1 MNGSR
6 VNVVLLA
13 VTVVAVAFGVY
24 GFLFGGSVTPAPV
37 TEPAPVHPGHD
48 QRARAGTSDTEHDTP
63 DDDPM
68 DGQKPDKPKAK
79 TPAGDTSQPGPDESP
94 APEAPPQPHGDGVI
108 EGTVLDPTGNPM
120 EGVPLTALR
129 ISAQG
134 GGQKVVYSSGRN
146 ASAEDL
152 RRAANELRL
161 ATRQAVSGK
170 DGMFKIE
177 GVAPHDLY
185 DVSALDDT
193 WGNAERNGVV
203 AGQRVVLQFVLSD
216 ITSGTVHDAEGNPL
230 VTRYS
235 YSWGTRFN
243 PERGRQPSGRFV
255 IRWTSERLKFVRLEC
270 AGFVP
275 SSPMDRSCRN
285 RRDLKIV
292 LDRAPQLQGTVVSPD
307 GQPVQSAIVAITPS
321 PELDATLV
329 EGENERQSD
338 ALGRFQ
344 FTSLPPCKYTVTAT
358 LRGGTT
364 TASSEIDL
372 QQDFKLELVLD
383 PGPTLR
389 VRVLDAEKRPV
400 GGTSASLRDQ
410 SGDWIQTTAL
420 STEIAG
426 EYLFLGM
433 PASPLQLHVS
443 APGYAVQW
451 FDVDPRSGSQELQVT
466 LLRGGTLTGR
476 VVDGASVGVP
486 DILLTFRPDGADV
499 GQREQTT
506 NTDSKGEYTISGLMP
521 GNWTVDISRAWGE
534 ETIASDTLMIADGAN
549 QRDFTVRE
557 SSRIRI
563 KCTLEDQAHGD
574 WIHVWIYPEDADEPQ
589 EEWFSA
595 GNRQPVV
602 TLKEGAYFIASSTNS
617 HASRM
622 VQVRVGPGETEVA
635 LPLHTPNALRIDY
648 VESGSGLSRAGAKA
662 GDLILTY
669 NEQEVRDRT
678 SLLRLAT
685 EAASRPEVTEVAV
698 VVQRGAKQVS
708 LKWPKTL
715 AAPVTSPGFR

>member
-24 GFLFGGSVTPAPV
+24 GFLFGGSVAPAPV
-37 TEPAPVHPGHD
+37 AEPAPVHVGHD
-48 QRARAGTSDTEHDTP
+48 AGTRADATGTERDTTTDKP
-63 DDDPM
+63 VDD
-68 DGQKPDKPKAK
+68 QKPNKPKAK
-79 TPAGDTSQPGPDESP
+79 IPASDTDQPSPDASP
-94 APEAPPQPHGDGVI
+94 AAEAPAEPHGDGVI
-108 EGTVLDPTGNPM
+108 EGTVLDPNGKPM
-120 EGVPLTALR
+120 EGVPVTALR
-129 ISAQG
+129 KSAQG
-134 GGQKVVYSSGRN
+134 GGQNVVYSSGRS

-152 RRAANELRL
+152 RRAANEMRL
-161 ATRQAVSGK
+161 ATRHTVSSK
-170 DGMFKIE
+170 DGLFKIE
-177 GVAPHDLY
+177 GVSPTDLY

-193 WGNAERNGVV
+193 WGDAERTGVV
-203 AGQRVVLQFVLSD
+203 AGQRIVLQFVLYD

-243 PERGRQPSGRFV
+243 PERGQQPSGRFV
-255 IRWTSERLKFVRLEC
+255 IRWTNEHMKFARLEC

-275 SSPMDRSCRN
+275 SSPMDRSYRN

-292 LDRAPQLQGTVVSPD
+292 LERAPQLQGTVVSPD
-307 GQPVQSAIVAITPS
+307 GQPVESAIVAIAPS
-321 PELDATLV
+321 AELDVTLV
-329 EGENERQSD
+329 EGENERRSD

-344 FTSLPPCKYTVTAT
+344 FSSLPPGKYMVTAK

-364 TASSEIDL
+364 AASAEIDL

-400 GGTSASLRDQ
+400 GGTLVSLRDQ
-410 SGDWIQTTAL
+410 SGEWTQATTL
-420 STEIAG
+420 PTEVAG

-433 PASPLQLHVS
+433 PASPLQLQVS

-499 GQREQTT
+499 GQREQFA
-506 NTDSKGEYTISGLMP
+506 NTDNKGEYMINGLLP
-521 GNWTVDISRAWGE
+521 GNWTVDISRGWEE
-534 ETIASDTLMIADGAN
+534 ETIASDTLMIAEGTN
-549 QRDFTVRE
+549 QRDFTVSE

-563 KCTLEDQAHGD
+563 KCTLEDKAPGE
-574 WIHVWIYPEDADEPQ
+574 WIHAWIYPEDADEPQ
-589 EEWFSA
+589 EEWFSVS
-595 GNRQPVV
+595 NRHPVV
-602 TLKEGAYFIASSTNS
+602 TLKEGTYYIALSTNS

-648 VESGSGLSRAGAKA
+648 LESGSGLSRAGAKA
-662 GDLILTY
+662 GDLIVTF
-669 NEQEVRDRT
+669 NGQEVRDRT
-678 SLLRLAT
+678 SLLRFVT
-685 EAASRPEVTEVAV
+685 EAANRPEITESTV
-698 VVQRGAKQVS
+698 VVQRGAKQVT